1 MRLDKFLSEAGVATR
16 SEASRAARR
25 GELSVNGVC
34 VSSAALNIREG
45 KDVVLFRGEE
55 VVYRKNV
62 FVMLNKPEGYVSATE
77 DRNAPVVTSLIDSRD
92 AKRVFPCGR
101 LDKYTLGLVLLTDDG
116 ELSHR
121 LLSPARHV
129 AKKYYYR
136 LSQTLSPE
144 NAEKLRTGVYIE
156 GGHFCAAHE
165 LETIG
170 DRDGYITLTEG
181 RYHQIKQMMGAVG
194 NEIIYLERLTF
205 GPLSLDTSLERG
217 AWRYLTKDEVAALY
231 RAAGL

>member
-34 VSSAALNIREG
+34 VSSAALNIREEE
-45 KDVVLFRGEE
+45 DAVFFRGEQ

-77 DRNAPVVTSLIDSRD
+77 DKNAPVVTSLIDSRD

-101 LDKYTLGLVLLTDDG
+101 LDKYTLGLMLLTDDG

-136 LSQTLSPE
+136 VAQTLSTDD
-144 NAEKLRTGVYIE
+144 AEKLRTGVYIE

-165 LETIG
+165 LETTA
-170 DRDGYITLTEG
+170 DREGYITLTEG

-217 AWRYLTKDEVAALY
+217 EWRYLTKDEVAALY

>member
-34 VSSAALNIREG
+34 VSSAALNIREEE
-45 KDVVLFRGEE
+45 DVVFFRGEQ

-77 DRNAPVVTSLIDSRD
+77 DKNAPVVTSLIDSLD

-101 LDKYTLGLVLLTDDG
+101 LDKYTLGLMLLTDDG

-136 LSQTLSPE
+136 VAQTLSTGD
-144 NAEKLRTGVYIE
+144 AEKLRTGVYIA

-165 LETIG
+165 LETTA
-170 DRDGYITLTEG
+170 DREGYITLTEG

-217 AWRYLTKDEVAALY
+217 EWRYLTKDEVAALY

>member
-1 MRLDKFLSEAGVATR
+1 MRALIQRVSHAKVTVDGVVVR
-16 SEASRAARR
+16 D
-25 GELSVNGVC
+25 LSVHINPDNQR
-34 VSSAALNIREG
+34 VSYMGMPVAYSE
-45 KDVVLFRGEE
+45 F
-55 VVYRKNV
+55 VYI
-62 FVMLNKPEGYVSATE
+62 MLNKPEGYVSATE

-101 LDKYTLGLVLLTDDG
+101 LDKYTLGLMLLTDDG

-136 LSQTLSPE
+136 VAQTLSTDD
-144 NAEKLRTGVYIE
+144 AEKLRTGVYIE

-165 LETIG
+165 LEMTA
-170 DRDGYITLTEG
+170 DREGYITLTEG

-217 AWRYLTKDEVAALY
+217 EWRYLTKDEVAALY